1 MSGITDW
8 GFVARHG
15 LGFIINTG
23 KKVKGYF
30 RRKNVQGMD
39 KAIKNHNSNAV
50 SKKLNKLFKKAKN
63 KRDSK

>member
-1 MSGITDW
+1 
-8 GFVARHG
+8 
-15 LGFIINTG
+15 
-23 KKVKGYF
+23 
-30 RRKNVQGMD
+30 MD